1 MKSILF
7 ALLLFFFFSCRHYND
22 HNADLS
28 QAVVTNEHLTDVN
41 RKMVVSESKVIDEFI
56 SRHQFHMTMTGT
68 GLRYEINSFGKG
80 KEVPKLHDRVTIS
93 YREFLLNG
101 KLIYHTDSINN
112 STFGLGE
119 GMETNGIEEALLIMK
134 EGDQARIIV
143 PSHLA
148 FGLTGDGN
156 KIYPGTPLYYEVS
169 LLKID
174 K

>member
-7 ALLLFFFFSCRHYND
+7 AALLVSFFSCHRYKDQNTD
-22 HNADLS
+22 QGQTA
-28 QAVVTNEHLTDVN
+28 VTNEHLTDVN
-41 RKMVVSESKVIDEFI
+41 RKMVMSESKDIDGFI

-80 KEVPKLHDRVTIS
+80 KEVPKLHDQVTIS
-93 YREFLLNG
+93 YREFLLDG
-101 KLIYHTDSINN
+101 KLIYHTDSIHN

-119 GMETNGIEEALLIMK
+119 GMETNGIEETLMMMK
-134 EGDQARIIV
+134 EGDQARVIV

-156 KIYPGTPLYYEVS
+156 KVPPGTPLYYEVS
-169 LLKID
+169 LLKIN